1 MLESLFLL
9 LPISIFFV
17 LLIGVA
23 LWWAIFS
30 GQFDD
35 LNSAGKSILLDD
47 DSTLDETET
56 GNESLKQEFEHD
68 SEGAETE
75 IQTAHSEPK

>member
-9 LPISIFFV
+9 LSLSILFV

-30 GQFDD
+30 GQFED
-35 LNSAGKSILLDD
+35 LDAAGKSILLDD
-47 DSTLDETET
+47 DSA
-56 GNESLKQEFEHD
+56 
-68 SEGAETE
+68 EGGEQA
-75 IQTAHSEPK
+75 QNSQDPTATKNATDTKVKRR

>member
-17 LLIGVA
+17 LLIGAA

-47 DSTLDETET
+47 DSVHVDED
-56 GNESLKQEFEHD
+56 NEPAGTPHG
-68 SEGAETE
+68 SENNSAKS
-75 IQTAHSEPK
+75 QD